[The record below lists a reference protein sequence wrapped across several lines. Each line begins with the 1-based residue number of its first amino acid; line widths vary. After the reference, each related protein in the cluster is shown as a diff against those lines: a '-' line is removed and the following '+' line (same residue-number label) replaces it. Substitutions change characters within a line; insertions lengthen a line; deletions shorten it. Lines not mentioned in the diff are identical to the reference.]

1 MATLQE
7 QYNLIK
13 EGKGDKNQFLK
24 HARYIFPEYVNTYN
38 NFDQTVNILKGKNI
52 LSEHNMGLG
61 MVSNMGKNKGINDW
75 ISIFHESVKAD
86 EKKTSKEVIDAQSSN
101 WNSADLKDIDNLY
114 GQSFLNGFYDEI
126 KDPKNQ
132 DKSVDDVKKIVAKN
146 LAKDREYYTKNAQ
159 FGVKGIGYQTEAP
172 GLGEPKMPK
181 GKHKSSGY
189 GDLPKKKK
197 D

>member
-75 ISIFHESVKAD
+75 ISIFQESIKARS
-86 EKKTSKEVIDAQSSN
+86 EETRLNSSH
-101 WNSADLKDIDNLY
+101 L
-114 GQSFLNGFYDEI
+114 
-126 KDPKNQ
+126 
-132 DKSVDDVKKIVAKN
+132 V
-146 LAKDREYYTKNAQ
+146 
-159 FGVKGIGYQTEAP
+159 
-172 GLGEPKMPK
+172 
-181 GKHKSSGY
+181 
-189 GDLPKKKK
+189 
-197 D
+197 